1 MKLVQE
7 QSFILFFPILWLWCI
22 PSTVAKQYAAEYW
35 DEIENKY
42 KITLIYLLLNFQ
54 DISSI

>member
-1 MKLVQE
+1 MA
-7 QSFILFFPILWLWCI
+7 WCI

-35 DEIENKY
+35 DEIENED

-54 DISSI
+54 DISST